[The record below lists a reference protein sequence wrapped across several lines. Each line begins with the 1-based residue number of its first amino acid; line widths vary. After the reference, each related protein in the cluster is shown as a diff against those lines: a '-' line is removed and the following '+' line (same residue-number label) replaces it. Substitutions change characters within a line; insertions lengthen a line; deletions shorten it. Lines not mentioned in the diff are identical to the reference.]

1 MQVLLVS
8 DDPEMEGR
16 VRSCLRKG
24 TTVACRP
31 ADGVV
36 DATGSLSEHG
46 RDIAEDVGQDT
57 VVLIEWTFGSAPDLN
72 VLTHAVRERRLGPCI
87 MLCDRMERPEA
98 LAAGADAVLT
108 LPFDPAHLEALI
120 LAHRRL
126 VHVVERS
133 VRHELGEARDTNT
146 VLEVGG
152 VRLDR
157 STLTVGHRERE
168 TRVTPRESGLLAYL
182 MQNAERVCTREEL
195 LAKVWGIAFDTGT
208 NMVDVYVFFVRR
220 KLNALG
226 AGEGIVTVRGSGY
239 RFVGAVASEA

>member
-8 DDPEMEGR
+8 DDPGLDAR
-16 VRSCLRKG
+16 VGACLRQG
-24 TTVACRP
+24 TTVVRRSS
-31 ADGVV
+31 ADVV
-36 DATGSLSEHG
+36 DTGGNLSEHG
-46 RDIAEDVGQDT
+46 RAIADEVGADT
-57 VVLIEWTFGSAPDLN
+57 VVLIEWSFESAPDLN
-72 VLTHAVRERRLGPCI
+72 VLTHAVRERLLGPCI
-87 MLCDRMERPEA
+87 MLCDRIERPEA

-126 VHVVERS
+126 VHVTEHS
-133 VRHELGEARDTNT
+133 VRNELGETREAKP

-157 STLTVGHRERE
+157 STLTVAHRERE

-239 RFVGAVASEA
+239 RFVGALTTQA